1 MNPFSDVRIEKLTP
15 KPLKPYRYAVHADE
29 GAVMLTFY
37 FMNRREA
44 LNFKVK
50 LEKTEKRI
58 MVIGEN
64 E

>member
-1 MNPFSDVRIEKLTP
+1 MPFADVRIEELTP
-15 KPLKPYRYAVHADE
+15 KPLSPYRYAVHAEE

-37 FMNRREA
+37 FMTKRSARSFA
-44 LNFKVK
+44 TK

-58 MVIGEN
+58 LVIGEN